1 MGDKA
6 GLFSRPGSKKVVALF
21 VVLVV
26 MSVPAASR
34 IPREAEAAVRPN
46 IILVLT
52 DDQDENTLQY
62 MPYVAEEFQA
72 SATTF
77 PNATYNFPLCCPS
90 RVSILRGQYTHNHK
104 VWDAAPPDGGYDR
117 FVRLRED
124 NSHVARWLNKA
135 GYRTGMFGKYINGY
149 NPQQDV
155 PKPGGWDKFL
165 WMGYS
170 YDGSPAPPKAYGD
183 EVVKDNAVRWIKK
196 NLPGGPLFA
205 WISFK
210 APHAPYGFDHRY
222 AGRFTE
228 AQLPQPP
235 SFNEADVSDKPRY
248 VSNRPQLTDA
258 QVTQLTHDYRG
269 RLRGLLTPDD
279 AVRRIVEA
287 LKSAGE
293 LDNTY
298 IVFWS
303 DNGFM
308 MGQHRL
314 LAKKH
319 AYVESISFP
328 MIVSGPN
335 VQRGAS
341 DPRIVMNQD
350 LASTFAELANVR
362 VPAFVDGRSM
372 VPIFAGGGSWRDVGL
387 IEGGKP
393 RDPSQPPSYRGIRDE
408 DYTYVEYATG
418 EREYYDLRTDPY
430 QLTNAYDSLN
440 EARKAELHERTL
452 ALARCASSTCRS
464 LEE

>member
-1 MGDKA
+1 
-6 GLFSRPGSKKVVALF
+6 
-21 VVLVV
+21 
-26 MSVPAASR
+26 
-34 IPREAEAAVRPN
+34 
-46 IILVLT
+46 
-52 DDQDENTLQY
+52 
-62 MPYVAEEFQA
+62 
-72 SATTF
+72 
-77 PNATYNFPLCCPS
+77 
-90 RVSILRGQYTHNHK
+90 
-104 VWDAAPPDGGYDR
+104 
-117 FVRLRED
+117 
-124 NSHVARWLNKA
+124 
-135 GYRTGMFGKYINGY
+135 MFGKYVNGY
-149 NPQQDV
+149 SVRDDV
-155 PKPGGWDKFL
+155 RRPGGWDKFV
-165 WMGYS
+165 WKGYS

-183 EVVKDNAVRWIKK
+183 EVVKDNAVRWIKE
-196 NLPGGPLFA
+196 NLPGRPLFA

-210 APHAPYGFDHRY
+210 APHPPYLFDRQY

-228 AQLPQPP
+228 AQLPRPP

-248 VSNRPQLTDA
+248 VSRWPQLTDA
-258 QVTQLTHDYRG
+258 QVDKLTHDYRG

-279 AVRRIVEA
+279 AVRRIVGA

-314 LAKKH
+314 FFKRH

-350 LASTFAELANVR
+350 LAPTFAELANVR
-362 VPAFVDGRSM
+362 VPEFVDGRSM

-393 RDPSQPPSYRGIRDE
+393 PTPNWPPPYRGIRDE
-408 DYTYVEYATG
+408 AYTYVEYATG
-418 EREYYDLRTDPY
+418 EREYYDLRADPY
-430 QLTNAYDSLN
+430 QLTNAYDSLS
-440 EARKAELHERTL
+440 EARKVELEERTRVL
-452 ALARCASSTCRS
+452 AQCASASCRS